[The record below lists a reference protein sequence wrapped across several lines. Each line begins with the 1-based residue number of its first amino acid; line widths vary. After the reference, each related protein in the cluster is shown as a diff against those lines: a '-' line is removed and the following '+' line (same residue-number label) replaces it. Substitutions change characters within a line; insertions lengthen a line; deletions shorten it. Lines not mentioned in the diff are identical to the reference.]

1 MPSYPLRPT
10 FPIDVRS
17 PTGTVKVGRQ
27 GTAVTVDVVGSGGGG
42 GGSSDVTAVQ
52 FYAALEAAYP
62 GSSATLRNAVPSD
75 VSSPINR
82 AYRVTAFVT
91 PGCALLDFVQSTL
104 SLSGAQ
110 IESLLAAAALQPK

>member
-27 GTAVTVDVVGSGGGG
+27 GTAVTVDVVGSG

-82 AYRVTAFVT
+82 AYRATAFVT